1 MSELY
6 VYEEDLIEDY
16 GIINSIPKINQ
27 EGLNKLKENICNTLN
42 SNKNS
47 NTENST
53 IKNSNIENNDTQK
66 SKNLAHSESK

>member
-47 NTENST
+47 NIE
-53 IKNSNIENNDTQK
+53 NSNIENNDTQK